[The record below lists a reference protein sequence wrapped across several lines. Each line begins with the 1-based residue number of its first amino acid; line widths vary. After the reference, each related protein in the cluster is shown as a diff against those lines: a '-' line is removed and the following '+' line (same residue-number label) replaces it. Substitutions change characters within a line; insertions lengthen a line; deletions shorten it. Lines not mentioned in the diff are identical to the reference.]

1 MNYIIIF
8 SFLFNILLGIYALKS
23 NYKNKINILFSLLAF
38 FNSGIIITN
47 YLVQIRGFPLLWGK
61 LNIFFVLWI
70 PPLFIWWCSQISKK
84 KLVLRDIYW
93 IFPSVIFSLSLLTDL
108 LLKDFSLMEL
118 GYVEVFGPLFGIFY
132 GYYVLSL
139 LYGLI
144 LLLLSYKNTS
154 STIEKKKNIIA
165 FVGALIPIATSI
177 VTNTYF
183 RIFGVKPEFMSNVI
197 VLPITNSLM
206 MLLFAYAVLK
216 YGFLKPEISIKE
228 KLDSLRIKILYITN
242 IIIIGLGII
251 VTIIFISSNY
261 PVDTT
266 IIETF
271 FVTVIVMILIDLGI
285 NYTLS
290 KYIHE
295 KIVAPIEKISRQA
308 GEVGKGN
315 FNLKVGFEGED
326 EIAILSRQMDEMT
339 DKLKYTSQIRENF
352 NKALQVEVNN
362 KTQKLQDAYDAL
374 RESDKAKK
382 DFIDAISHEIYN
394 PLAIISVSNEFI
406 NLDKIDREN
415 RKYISSIQRNVL
427 RLISLVREIEE
438 FNLIGKD
445 SQKLNIQKFDLKE
458 LIESISQDFT
468 LIANKRKIDVQVIPN
483 GHDFYVEGDKE
494 NLTKVF
500 SNLIENAV
508 NFSNEGDRITIK
520 IEEQDG
526 TLKVEIKDRGIGIKH
541 EDLENIFKKFYRA
554 KVDDE
559 LKQGIGLGLPISLD
573 IVNKHNGS
581 IKVESEYGKG
591 SKFTVILP
599 RKHVIL

>member
-1 MNYIIIF
+1 M
-8 SFLFNILLGIYALKS
+8 
-23 NYKNKINILFSLLAF
+23 AF
-38 FNSGIIITN
+38 IGT
-47 YLVQIRGFPLLWGK
+47 
-61 LNIFFVLWI
+61 
-70 PPLFIWWCSQISKK
+70 
-84 KLVLRDIYW
+84 
-93 IFPSVIFSLSLLTDL
+93 
-108 LLKDFSLMEL
+108 
-118 GYVEVFGPLFGIFY
+118 
-132 GYYVLSL
+132 
-139 LYGLI
+139 
-144 LLLLSYKNTS
+144 
-154 STIEKKKNIIA
+154 
-165 FVGALIPIATSI
+165 LIPISTSVIINFILIYVGILSELKGNI
-177 VTNTYF
+177 V
-183 RIFGVKPEFMSNVI
+183 IF
-197 VLPITNSLM
+197 PITNSIM
-206 MLLFAYAVLK
+206 MLFFAYAVLK
-216 YGFLKPEISIKE
+216 YDFFKLDVSIKE
-228 KLDSLRIKILYITN
+228 KLDTLRIKILYITN

-251 VTIIFISSNY
+251 VATIFIGSNY
-261 PVDTT
+261 PLDTT

-271 FVTVIVMILIDLGI
+271 FVTVIVIILIDLGI

-295 KIVAPIEKISRQA
+295 KIVAPIEKISHHA
-308 GEVGKGN
+308 EEVGKGN
-315 FNLKVGFEGED
+315 FNLKVGFEEED

-339 DKLKYTSQIRENF
+339 DKLRYTSQIRENF

-445 SQKLNIQKFDLKE
+445 SQKLDIQKFDLKE
-458 LIESISQDFT
+458 LIESISQDFI
-468 LIANKRKIDVQVIPN
+468 LIANKRKIDLEVIPN
-483 GHDFYVEGDKE
+483 GHDFYIEGDKE

-508 NFSNEGDRITIK
+508 NFSNEDGRITIK

-559 LKQGIGLGLPISLD
+559 LKQGIGLGLPISLEV
-573 IVNKHNGS
+573 VNKHNGS

-599 RKHVIL
+599 RKHVSL